1 LFTYQNTHCF
11 EKDELLI
18 EKISE
23 FKIIEQNAKIP
34 PGTLCF
40 A

>member
-1 LFTYQNTHCF
+1 VKHQNTHCF

-18 EKISE
+18 KEIDE
-23 FKIIEQNAKIP
+23 FKITEQNAKLW
-34 PGTLCF
+34 PGTLYL

>member
-1 LFTYQNTHCF
+1 VKHQNTNCF
-11 EKDELLI
+11 EKYELLI
-18 EKISE
+18 EEVDEIK
-23 FKIIEQNAKIP
+23 FAEQNAKLW

>member
-1 LFTYQNTHCF
+1 VKHQNTHCF

-18 EKISE
+18 EEIDE
-23 FKIIEQNAKIP
+23 FKIAEQNAKLWS
-34 PGTLCF
+34 GTLCF